1 VGGKHN
7 KGPGALGQL
16 HAEVIVCAGQV
27 GICPAIHQDLC
38 RSAKGAIMGP
48 TIDTVASDAT
58 LPERTAVVVVGGGIV
73 GASTALFLAL
83 KGVPVVLC
91 EKGHIA
97 GEQSS
102 RNWGWI
108 INCGRDDRE
117 IPISLLS
124 GRLWREMSGLVEAEI
139 GYRAIG
145 IARLYDSDAPIARAR
160 AWCERARPMGS
171 DARVLNSA
179 EIDSLF
185 PGASRPFKGAL
196 YSPTDAVAEPQK
208 ATSAIVNAAHRLGAK
223 IMMNCAVRALD
234 FEGGKVSGVI
244 TEHGRIHCDT
254 VVLAAGAWSR
264 LFCDALGIKLAQLTV
279 QASVM
284 RTSPVA
290 GAPFPAGV
298 TDGFSFRRRLDG
310 GYTIGDPFHTIAPIT
325 PASFRLLPDF
335 TGMLKMSWRRL
346 TPSFSRFGAELRAA
360 KRRSGSD
367 PSAYEEVRANDPAPS
382 SRHLDEAYTR
392 LVERFPT
399 FRSAQILQQ
408 WAGLLD
414 VTADA
419 VPVISAIDTV
429 PGLLIGTGFSGHG
442 FTLGPGAGHVLAD
455 LATGKPPAVDI
466 TPFRAS
472 RFWDGSRPKPVVG
485 F

>member
-1 VGGKHN
+1 
-7 KGPGALGQL
+7 
-16 HAEVIVCAGQV
+16 
-27 GICPAIHQDLC
+27 
-38 RSAKGAIMGP
+38 MGP
-48 TIDTVASDAT
+48 AVDTVASDKK
-58 LPERTAVVVVGGGIV
+58 LPERTTVVVIGGGIV
-73 GASTALFLAL
+73 GASTALFLAR

-124 GRLWREMSGLVEAEI
+124 GQLWREMSGLVEAEI
-139 GYRAIG
+139 GYRATG
-145 IARLYDSDAPIARAR
+145 IARLYDTNEPISRAR
-160 AWCERARPMGS
+160 AWCKRAQPMGS
-171 DARVLNSA
+171 DARVLNSS

-185 PGASRPFKGAL
+185 PGASRPFRGAL

-208 ATSAIVNAAHRLGAK
+208 ATSAIVNAAQRWGA
-223 IMMNCAVRALD
+223 IVLTNCAVRSLD
-234 FEGGKVSGVI
+234 LTGGRIGGVI
-244 TEHGRIHCDT
+244 TEHGRIQCDT

-264 LFCDALGIKLAQLTV
+264 LFCDALGVKLAQLTV

-284 RTSPVA
+284 RTGPVA
-290 GAPFPAGV
+290 GAPLPAGV
-298 TDGFSFRRRLDG
+298 TDRFSFRRRLDG

-335 TGMLKMSWRRL
+335 TEMLRTSWRRL
-346 TPSFSRFGAELRAA
+346 TPSLSRFGTEWRHA
-360 KRRSGSD
+360 KRRSASE
-367 PSAYEEVRANDPAPS
+367 PSAYEEVRVNDPDPS
-382 SRHLDEAYTR
+382 KTFLKKAHAQ
-392 LVERFPT
+392 LVERFPA
-399 FRSAQILQQ
+399 FKSAQILQQ

-414 VTADA
+414 VTADSI
-419 VPVISAIDTV
+419 PVISTV
-429 PGLLIGTGFSGHG
+429 DKIPGFLVGTGFSGHG

-455 LATGKPPAVDI
+455 LAVGEDPVVDI
-466 TPFRAS
+466 TPFRVS
-472 RFWDGSRPKPVVG
+472 RFWDGSRPRPEVG